1 MDNNLNYET
10 YIYLSSKKLIISVYT
25 DLDKEI
31 YQEKL
36 EFKNK
41 FEESNFEK
49 LDYFL
54 NINIFKIEKKIKT
67 FVQNV
72 SIILDLDILF
82 PVEISVKKNNYGDK
96 INSKILHHLLQEAKD
111 SCKVT
116 LNEKKIVHMLITDY
130 LVDNKSY
137 LILPRDINCSSFSLN
152 LKFICIS
159 NIFVKDLEV
168 ILKKYQISLNKLFS
182 ASYLREYSSNQ
193 EEIFAIAKKIIKGH
207 NPNEVTFVDKM
218 RKNKGFFERFFNLF
232 S

>member
-193 EEIFAIAKKIIKGH
+193 EEIFAIAKNIIKGH

-218 RKNKGFFERFFNLF
+218 RKNKGFFERFFSFF

>member
-218 RKNKGFFERFFNLF
+218 RKNQGFFERFFSFF